1 MNILKKIFSKKD
13 KTYTKEDITSEII
26 KYLFNLP
33 EIDRYKKTIQLR
45 LVNEKPS
52 KSCTVDS
59 IEKFQERK
67 NTIEG
72 IISYELLIRWISE
85 NTSKTNMIQTKIDL
99 INDKINIKYENNENL
114 DFIISKVNEIKSLVQ
129 NMGKTPSIEEKIKEE
144 PKTEL
149 ISLGILGDYN
159 IYNIDYESKNKISKE
174 EQYNKIKE
182 IIKGFQKLPLLDS
195 PGKVACTVFTGGCN
209 FRCPFCHNALLVR
222 EMDDIEYTEK
232 EIFEHLERRKGV
244 IEGVAVTGGEPL
256 LQKDIERFLYELKC
270 AGVSVKLDTNGSFPE
285 KLKGILELGIVDY
298 VAMDIKNS
306 KEKYAQ
312 TVGVQDFDIS
322 TVEQSI
328 QLLQQSGVDYEFRTT
343 VTANFHTIEDMRS
356 IARWLQGTPKYFLQN
371 FVDSGML
378 IDSTCKGVSKA
389 EMQEMLSAVREFIP
403 AAELRGI

>member
-1 MNILKKIFSKKD
+1 M
-13 KTYTKEDITSEII
+13 
-26 KYLFNLP
+26 
-33 EIDRYKKTIQLR
+33 
-45 LVNEKPS
+45 
-52 KSCTVDS
+52 
-59 IEKFQERK
+59 
-67 NTIEG
+67 
-72 IISYELLIRWISE
+72 
-85 NTSKTNMIQTKIDL
+85 
-99 INDKINIKYENNENL
+99 
-114 DFIISKVNEIKSLVQ
+114 
-129 NMGKTPSIEEKIKEE
+129 
-144 PKTEL
+144 
-149 ISLGILGDYN
+149 
-159 IYNIDYESKNKISKE
+159 
-174 EQYNKIKE
+174 
-182 IIKGFQKLPLLDS
+182 IIKGFQKLTLLDY

-209 FRCPFCHNALLVR
+209 FRCPFCHNALLVT

-244 IEGVAVTGGEPL
+244 VEGVAVTGGEPL

-270 AGVSVKLDTNGSFPE
+270 TGVSVKLDTNGSFPE

-343 VTANFHTIEDMRS
+343 VTANFHTIEDMQS

-403 AAELRGI
+403 TAELRGI